1 MHINS
6 EQAGDEIMI
15 KKAENCYSFRWKEIF
30 ARSHD
35 DDKNITWEHKKM
47 GGKKKDCWGFE
58 NRVATVESTVSYGG
72 LMESLVWGKNCNRGP
87 KEITRLQKRSWLQY
101 RKGN

>member
-47 GGKKKDCWGFE
+47 GGKKK
-58 NRVATVESTVSYGG
+58 TVEVLRTELQLLNQLCHMEG
-72 LMESLVWGKNCNRGP
+72 LWNP
-87 KEITRLQKRSWLQY
+87 
-101 RKGN
+101 